1 MIVQAESI
9 SDAVLVTEMLSLAIA
24 YIYITLAQIVTIPM
38 NWIILCQYKK
48 YTIVGVLQL
57 FHTKHKN
64 VLLCRFYLL
73 AGRLA
78 LSISLALGIKS
89 RKRAHSKVGYERLPT
104 SI

>member
-9 SDAVLVTEMLSLAIA
+9 SDAVLGTEMLSLPLA

-57 FHTKHKN
+57 FIPNTKMYIC
-64 VLLCRFYLL
+64 VGFICCQ
-73 AGRLA
+73 GDWPCQSA
-78 LSISLALGIKS
+78 LHWG
-89 RKRAHSKVGYERLPT
+89 
-104 SI
+104 